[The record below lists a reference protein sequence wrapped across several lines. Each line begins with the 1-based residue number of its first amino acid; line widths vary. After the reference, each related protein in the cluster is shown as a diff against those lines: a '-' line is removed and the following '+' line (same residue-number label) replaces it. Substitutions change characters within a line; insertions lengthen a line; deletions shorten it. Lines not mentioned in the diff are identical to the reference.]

1 MTTMTTKTTVAE
13 RFSTVQNWAAQQDAG
28 ILFNIAVETM
38 TKDIEA
44 CSNTGRINALLHLA
58 ARLSGER
65 YEALHEAAVE
75 LAANDRTVR
84 QRLWEN
90 SRGIAQ
96 HKRDDFVLPT
106 PKHDAVERSL
116 RGY

>member
-1 MTTMTTKTTVAE
+1 MTTETTVAE
-13 RFSTVQNWAAQQDAG
+13 RFSTFPNWAAQEDAG

-38 TKDIEA
+38 SKDIEA
-44 CSNTGRINALLHLA
+44 VTDTGRVTTLLRLA
-58 ARLSGER
+58 SRLSGER

-96 HKRDDFVLPT
+96 HKRDDFFLPT

-116 RGY
+116 RVY